1 MSEVMNVGVMNVGQ
15 SFKSGFHVFANPTYY
30 RYAISE
36 EYDYVSVFL
45 SYLNLFLHYV
55 YGEENMEI

>member
-1 MSEVMNVGVMNVGQ
+1 MQ
-15 SFKSGFHVFANPTYY
+15 YW
-30 RYAISE
+30 IIE
-36 EYDYVSVFL
+36 EYDYVFVFL